1 MADARNFPE
10 TRREYIRLQGGLDLV
25 TSTLDLKPGVLR
37 DALNYE
43 ISTTGGYSRIAGY
56 ERYDGRPNPS
66 DAAVSSLIA
75 SSVTGLAVG
84 DSINGQTSGATGVII
99 AISGTS
105 VFYTKATG
113 AFVVAENLREG
124 LSVIG
129 TITATSAAVTDP
141 QTLAQNLNLAAD
153 TYRADIQAVP
163 GSGPVRGVAYYN
175 DNLYAWRNNAG
186 GTALVMH
193 KATSGGWTTVALG
206 HELSFTAGLAAGIV
220 AGNTV
225 TGATSGATGVV
236 ARVVVQSGAFSS
248 NNAAGRLILSST
260 TGTFAAAEN
269 LQVAGTNRATC
280 SGAASAI
287 TLQPGGRVRTDQ
299 GSVAGGATI
308 KLYGA
313 DGANRGFEFDGTT
326 YVPIVTGMTNDTP
339 DFVKLHQRHLFFA
352 FGNSVQHSGVG
363 EPYLWSPIFGAAE
376 LTINGDLTDWA
387 QMPGAQT
394 TGALVMYTRNTTH
407 VLYGTDS
414 TDWNLVAFQRDTGGY
429 ADSAQAMGS
438 LYALDDRGV
447 LELSAS
453 QNYGNFADASLTVNI
468 APWLQTRRNLVT
480 GSSINR
486 EKNQYRIFFSDGT
499 GLYITVVNGRL
510 RGCMP
515 VQFSHSVACACNGET
530 GSGAETNFF
539 GSTDGYVYRLDAGTS
554 FDGAAIPATGLLVF
568 SNQGGLRIN
577 KRYRSGTL
585 EVRGNSYVELQVGY
599 NLAYGD
605 ATRVDQGV
613 QTIYENSF
621 QAPYWDSFTWD
632 NFVWDGLSL
641 GPVEFFLTGTA
652 ENIAVR
658 VDSNSDYFQPY
669 TLNSLILEYT
679 VRRGLRYAE

>member
-1 MADARNFPE
+1 MADARSFPQ
-10 TRREYIRLQGGLDLV
+10 TNRELVRLQGGLDLV

-37 DALNYE
+37 DSLNYE
-43 ISTTGGYSRIAGY
+43 INTTGGYSRIAGY

-75 SSVTGLAVG
+75 SAVTGLAVG

-113 AFVVAENLREG
+113 AFTVGENLREG
-124 LSVIG
+124 LTVIG
-129 TITATSAAVTDP
+129 TITATAAGLTNA
-141 QTLAQNLNLAAD
+141 QTLAQYLNLAAD
-153 TYRADIQAVP
+153 VYRADIQAVP
-163 GSGPVRGVAYYN
+163 GSGPVRGVAWYG
-175 DNLYAWRNNAG
+175 DNLYAWRDNVGA
-186 GTALVMH
+186 TAMVMH
-193 KATSGGWTTVALG
+193 KASGSGWATVALG
-206 HELSFTAGLAAGIV
+206 SELAFTAGLAAGIV
-220 AGNTV
+220 DGNTV
-225 TGATSGATGVV
+225 TGLTSGATGVV
-236 ARVVVQSGAFSS
+236 ARVVVQSGSFAA

-260 TGTFAAAEN
+260 SGTFVAAET
-269 LQVAGTNRATC
+269 LRVAGTNRATA
-280 SGAASAI
+280 SGAATAI

-313 DGANRGFEFDGTT
+313 DGVNRGFEFDGTT
-326 YVPIVTGMTNDTP
+326 YVPVATGMTSDMP
-339 DFVKLHQRHLFFA
+339 DHVKLHQRHLFFA

-414 TDWNLVAFQRDTGGY
+414 ADWNLVAFQRDTGAY
-429 ADSAQAMGS
+429 AHSAQPMS
-438 LYALDDRGV
+438 SIYALDDRGV

-453 QNYGNFADASLTVNI
+453 QNYGNFADTSLTVNI
-468 APWLQTRRNLVT
+468 APWLQTRRNLAV

-486 EKNQYRIFFSDGT
+486 EKSQYRLFFSDGT
-499 GLYITVVNGRL
+499 GLYITIVNGRL

-515 VQFSHSVACACNGET
+515 VQFSHAVACACNGET

-539 GSTDGYVYRLDAGTS
+539 GSTNGYVYRLDAGTS
-554 FDGAAIPATGLLVF
+554 FDGDAIPATGLLVF

-585 EVRGNSYVELQVGY
+585 EVRGNSYLELQIGY

-613 QTIYENSF
+613 QSVYPNAF

-641 GPVEFFLTGTA
+641 GPLEFFLTGTA

>member
-10 TRREYIRLQGGLDLV
+10 TRREHVRLQGGLDLV
-25 TSTLDLKPGVLR
+25 TATLDLKPGVLR

-66 DAAVSSLIA
+66 DAAVASLVA

-113 AFVVAENLREG
+113 TFAVAENLREG

-129 TITATSAAVTDP
+129 TITAASAAVTDP
-141 QTLAQNLNLAAD
+141 QTLAQNQNLAAD
-153 TYRADIQAVP
+153 VYRADIQAVP

-175 DNLYAWRNNAG
+175 DSLYAWRNNAG

-260 TGTFAAAEN
+260 TGTFTAAEN

-299 GSVAGGATI
+299 GSVAGGSTI

-326 YVPIVTGMTNDTP
+326 YVPIVTGMTSDMP
-339 DFVKLHQRHLFFA
+339 DYVKLHQRHLFFA

-429 ADSAQAMGS
+429 ADSVQAMGS

-468 APWLQTRRNLVT
+468 APWLQTRRNLVS

-499 GLYITVVNGRL
+499 GLYITIVNGRL

-515 VQFSHSVACACNGET
+515 VQFAHAVACACNGET
-530 GSGAETNFF
+530 GAGAETNFF

-554 FDGAAIPATGLLVF
+554 FDGSAIPATGLLVF
-568 SNQGGLRIN
+568 SHQGGMRIN